1 MKSVRNELG
10 GHGEVPHSAV
20 QEEND
25 RSVCGLRVMT
35 GREEEVGSEIAGR
48 RVKVNERVRSLEE
61 FLISGLTD

>member
-10 GHGEVPHSAV
+10 GHGQVPHPAV

-25 RSVCGLRVMT
+25 RSVCGLRIMA
-35 GREEEVGSEIAGR
+35 GREEEVGSEITCR
-48 RVKVNERVRSLEE
+48 RVKVNERVCSLEE